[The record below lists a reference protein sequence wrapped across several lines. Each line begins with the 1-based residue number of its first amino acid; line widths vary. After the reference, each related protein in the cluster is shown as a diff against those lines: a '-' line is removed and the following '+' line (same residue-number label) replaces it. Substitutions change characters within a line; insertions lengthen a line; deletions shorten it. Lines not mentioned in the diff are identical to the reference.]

1 MIENMGKRAKQAL
14 RDSVHKS
21 SDEINRALEKMA
33 SGLRA
38 NQQDILEANAEDM
51 KLARESGMNKAMQDR
66 LLLNPERVEGMAQGL
81 EATAKLPSPLNRVL
95 WEREIHEGLRAKKVS
110 VPLGVIGFIYE
121 SRPNVSAEAGGLCFK
136 AGNSVILKGG
146 REAFHSNQ
154 AIVKSMRESLK
165 ESGFPEDL
173 IQLVT
178 DNSRKVTR
186 ELMEASDWV
195 DVLIPRGGPGLI
207 KSVLEN
213 ARVPV
218 IETGIGN
225 CHLYVDSEADLEKAI
240 PILINAKMQRPSVCN
255 AVETLLVHKDVAQQF
270 LPTAQKALEG
280 VELRGCKLT
289 KQILPDVLE
298 ATESD
303 FATEFADLI
312 LAIKVVEDLDEAIEH
327 IAAFG
332 TGHSDAI
339 LTKNNKKADIFK
351 KEVDSSVVY
360 VNASTRFTDGGEFG
374 FGGEIGISTQKL
386 HARGPMGLEELTS
399 SKYVLEGDGHIRS

>member
-33 SGLRA
+33 IGLRA

-51 KLARESGMNKAMQDR
+51 RLARESGMNKAMQDR

-95 WEREIHEGLRAKKVS
+95 WEREIHEGLRAKKIS

-146 REAFHSNQ
+146 KEAFHSNQ
-154 AIVKSMRESLK
+154 AIVESMRESLK

-173 IQLVT
+173 MQLVT

-327 IAAFG
+327 IATFG

>member
-14 RDSVHKS
+14 RDSVHKT
-21 SDEINRALEKMA
+21 SDEINRALVKMA
-33 SGLRA
+33 NGLRA

-81 EATAKLPSPLNRVL
+81 EATAKLPSPLNKVL
-95 WEREIHEGLRAKKVS
+95 WEREIHDGLRAKKVS

-146 REAFHSNQ
+146 KEAFHSNQ
-154 AIVKSMRESLK
+154 AIVTSMRESLK

-303 FATEFADLI
+303 YATEFADLI

-327 IAAFG
+327 IATFG

-339 LTKNNKKADIFK
+339 LTKNNEKADIFK

>member
-327 IAAFG
+327 IATFG

-339 LTKNNKKADIFK
+339 LTKNNEKADIFK

>member
-303 FATEFADLI
+303 YATEFADLI

-327 IAAFG
+327 IATFG

-339 LTKNNKKADIFK
+339 LTKNNEKADIFK